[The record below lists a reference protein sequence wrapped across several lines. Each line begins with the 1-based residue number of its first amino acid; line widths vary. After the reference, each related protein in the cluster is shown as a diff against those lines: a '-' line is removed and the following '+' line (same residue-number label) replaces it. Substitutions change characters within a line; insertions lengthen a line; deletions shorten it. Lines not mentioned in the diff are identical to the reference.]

1 MREVCIENENYQVNV
16 TSCSEITQIFRPKG
30 TPFIALEPI
39 TGLGHNDFPWR
50 TVAPNSYDE
59 VSCSIRL

>member
-30 TPFIALEPI
+30 APFIALEPI